1 MCVESIKTVMYN
13 QITVHRNDVLL
24 IYGEASLSKKSK
36 KVLTTNAVW
45 LFEVFSDIK
54 NNFRYSCEINFLDLK
69 NETLTQKI

>member
-13 QITVHRNDVLL
+13 QIIVHRNDVLL
-24 IYGEASLSKKSK
+24 IYGEASLSK